1 MLSGLVAA
9 EDVAAEDGVY
19 RLTER
24 LVRRQRRVALRKGM
38 IDLRL
43 AELREGRLTIAS
55 QGRAPTAYSATQ
67 RPHSGHM
74 IRRSRVPILKFI
86 R

>member
-1 MLSGLVAA
+1 MGLRLRDGCGHPARLQA
-9 EDVAAEDGVY
+9 E
-19 RLTER
+19 
-24 LVRRQRRVALRKGM
+24 RVALRKGM

-67 RPHSGHM
+67 RPA
-74 IRRSRVPILKFI
+74 
-86 R
+86 

>member
-1 MLSGLVAA
+1 VNTSEPHKAQVRTSGRVLKPHKIHGTPANRLEVITLQA
-9 EDVAAEDGVY
+9 E
-19 RLTER
+19 
-24 LVRRQRRVALRKGM
+24 RVALRKGM

-67 RPHSGHM
+67 WPA
-74 IRRSRVPILKFI
+74 
-86 R
+86 